1 MRRQTSRAQA
11 AMASKLGGTETNIPR
26 HGDAGMPVVGD
37 LRVEP
42 GDIVF
47 DDLMATTQ
55 MPTNNRKTLV
65 SALPAIIKKPH
76 K

>member
-1 MRRQTSRAQA
+1 
-11 AMASKLGGTETNIPR
+11 
-26 HGDAGMPVVGD
+26 MPVVGD